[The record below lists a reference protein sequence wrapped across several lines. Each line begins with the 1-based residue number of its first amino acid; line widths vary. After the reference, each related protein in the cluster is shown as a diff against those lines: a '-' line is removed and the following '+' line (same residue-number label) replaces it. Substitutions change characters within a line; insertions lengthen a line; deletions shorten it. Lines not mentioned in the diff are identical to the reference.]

1 MKLTQ
6 IVADRGFVVT
16 AEVAPP
22 KGPDPS
28 QALAEAR
35 ELARLVDAV
44 NVTDGQGATM
54 RMAPLAL
61 ARLMIDEGITPIWQT
76 TCRDRNRIALQADLL
91 AADALGVE
99 NALIVTGDHMV
110 LGDHPGAKPVFGLDS
125 VQLLHV
131 ARKMRGG
138 QDLAGNELS
147 TPLRLSTGA
156 VVAPEADNADLQL
169 MKLRKKVEAGAQFV
183 QTQAVFDPAA
193 FARFMRRADLQGI
206 PVLAGIIPVTSP
218 RMARFM
224 NARIPGVNVP
234 TWVIQ
239 LLNEAEIEE
248 RCRVGAEIAGQIAG
262 AVLPSCRGLHIM
274 AQGGAD
280 LVPAIL
286 STAGIDTRSRSERA

>member
-1 MKLTQ
+1 MKLTE
-6 IVADRGFVVT
+6 IVAERGFAVT

-22 KGPDPS
+22 KGSDAS
-28 QALAEAR
+28 EALTEAR
-35 ELARLVDAV
+35 ELARYVDAV
-44 NVTDGQGATM
+44 NVTDGQSATM

-61 ARLMIDEGITPIWQT
+61 ARLMVEAGVTPVWQT

-110 LGDHPGAKPVFGLDS
+110 LGDHPDAKPVFGLDS

-131 ARKMRGG
+131 AERLRVGV
-138 QDLAGNELS
+138 DLAGDELS
-147 TPLRLSTGA
+147 TPLRLCTGA
-156 VVAPEADNADLQL
+156 VVAPEADNVDLQL
-169 MKLRKKVEAGAQFV
+169 IKLRKKIDAGAQFI
-183 QTQAVFDPAA
+183 QTQAVFDPVA
-193 FARFMRRADLQGI
+193 FARFMTRAELSGV

-224 NARIPGVNVP
+224 NARIAGVNVP

-239 LLNEAEIEE
+239 RLNEAEIAD
-248 RCRVGAEIAGQIAG
+248 RRWVGAQIAG
-262 AVLPSCRGLHIM
+262 EIAAAVLPHCQGLHIM

-280 LVPAIL
+280 LLPEIL
-286 STAGIDTRSRSERA
+286 ASAGVRDR

>member
-1 MKLTQ
+1 MKLTE
-6 IVADRGFVVT
+6 IVAERGFAVT

-22 KGPDPS
+22 KGADPS
-28 QALAEAR
+28 DALTEAR
-35 ELARLVDAV
+35 ELARDVDAV
-44 NVTDGQGATM
+44 NVTDGQSATM
-54 RMAPLAL
+54 RMAPLAV
-61 ARLMIDEGITPIWQT
+61 ARLMIEAGVVPVWQT

-110 LGDHPGAKPVFGLDS
+110 LGDHPDAKPVFGLDS

-131 ARKMRGG
+131 AREMRAGR
-138 QDLAGNELS
+138 DLAGNELS
-147 TPLRLSTGA
+147 APLRLCTGA
-156 VVAPEADNADLQL
+156 VVAPEADNVDLQL
-169 MKLRKKVEAGAQFV
+169 IKLRKKIDAGAQFI

-193 FARFMRRADLQGI
+193 FARFMTRAELSGV

-239 LLNEAEIEE
+239 RLNEAEIAD
-248 RCRVGAEIAGQIAG
+248 RRRVGAEMAGEIAA
-262 AVLPSCRGLHIM
+262 AVLSHCQGLHIM

-280 LVPAIL
+280 LLPEVL
-286 STAGIDTRSRSERA
+286 SSAGVRDR